1 MPYRSGSEGYGGRWA
16 SGGYHPLGG
25 AATPAFTPASVEGL
39 VLWLD
44 ASDESTITDAE
55 GAVSQWNDKS
65 GEANHATQGSS
76 ARMPAT
82 GAATFNSLNAM
93 RFDQDFVSTP
103 LDHLFNVLRG
113 FVVYQRTGSHS
124 NVVNNL
130 TVVVGGTSSS
140 GIGGRY
146 NLYFNDAGTAPGS
159 FGLQCRVGS
168 TGSTTSTTIVRDD
181 NLNIHEFYGDASVL
195 KYRLNGGT
203 EESTAVD
210 TRNANAGNV
219 RIGADSAGTTYLLR
233 ADVGEILL
241 YNQEPSTADL
251 TSIRE
256 YLATKWGITLA

>member
-1 MPYRSGSEGYGGRWA
+1 MPYRSGSEGYGVRWA

-25 AATPAFTPASVEGL
+25 TPAFTPGSVEGL

-44 ASDESTITDAE
+44 ASDESTITDTE

-76 ARMPAT
+76 TRMPAT
-82 GAATFNSLNAM
+82 GAVTFNSLNAM
-93 RFDQDFVSTP
+93 RFEQDFVSTP

-113 FVVYQRTGSHS
+113 FVVYKRTGSHS
-124 NVVNNL
+124 NILDNL

-146 NLYFNDAGTAPGS
+146 NLLFNDAGTAPGN
-159 FGLQCRVGS
+159 FVLQCRVGS

-181 NLNIHEFYGDASVL
+181 NLNIHEFYGDASVI

-203 EESTAVD
+203 EGSTAVD
-210 TRNANAGNV
+210 TRNTSAGNV
-219 RIGADSAGTTYLLR
+219 RIGAGSGDSYLLR
-233 ADVGEILL
+233 ADIGEILL
-241 YNQEPSTADL
+241 YDQEPSTADL